1 MGSRIEHEHLVDSVP
16 GALADLLGVAPED
29 LHHHDVE
36 ESEPERSQADLV
48 ARWGDRTFILEVKGS
63 ADAGAVAL
71 AVNQIQRYASAQG
84 EDSIPI
90 IVVPYMSALG
100 RRLCEEAGVG
110 WMDLSGNGSIVGEGL
125 RVRVEGKPNRF
136 KRRGRPANVFAPKSS
151 RVVRW
156 LLMHPKEAQLQRDIA
171 RATGVDE
178 GHLSRLVSRLEEM
191 QYLDRTA
198 DGTVTVRDPDLL
210 LDPWR
215 EAYSFDQH
223 QIVKGHIPARSP
235 ETLLRDIFGHLSKF
249 GWKTA
254 ATGLAGAW
262 QITRFAGYRI
272 VTLYTD
278 RTFPSESLGSLGW
291 RQGERG
297 SNVWLVVPNDDGV
310 FQGATEVDGVRCVHP
325 VQVFLDLKGHPER
338 APEAAERLRSE
349 LLTWKRN
356 D

>member
-16 GALADLLGVAPED
+16 GALAELLGVPPGELYRHVDED
-29 LHHHDVE
+29 
-36 ESEPERSQADLV
+36 EPERPPADLV
-48 ARWGDRTFILEVKGS
+48 ARWGNRTFIIEAKSS

-71 AVNQIQRYASAQG
+71 AVNQIQRYASALG
-84 EDSIPI
+84 EDSIPVV
-90 IVVPYMSALG
+90 VVPYMTALG

-156 LLMHPKEAQLQRDIA
+156 LLMHPQEAQFQRDVA

-191 QYLDRTA
+191 QYLDRTD
-198 DGTVTVRDPDLL
+198 DGAVKVRDPDLL
-210 LDPWR
+210 LDAWR

-223 QIVKGHIPARSP
+223 HIVKGHIPARSP
-235 ETLLRDIFGHLSKF
+235 ETLLQDLIGHLSKF
-249 GWKTA
+249 GRKTA

-262 QITRFAGYRI
+262 QLTRFAGYRI

-291 RQGERG
+291 RQGDRG
-297 SNVWLVVPNDDGV
+297 ANVWLVVPNDDGV

-349 LLTWKRN
+349 LLTWKR
-356 D
+356 DD